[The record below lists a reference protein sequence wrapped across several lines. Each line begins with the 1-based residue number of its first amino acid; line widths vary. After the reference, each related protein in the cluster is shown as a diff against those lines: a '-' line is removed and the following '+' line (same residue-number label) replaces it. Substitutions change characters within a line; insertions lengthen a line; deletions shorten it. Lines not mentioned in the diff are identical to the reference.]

1 MAAVGANTGIEFQV
15 FEINDLTTFRT
26 FAPKTIAFIGFLL
39 DVGDVLTL
47 AAISKPIE
55 QRHTRPSAPTIKSCP
70 GQDLENGSKQ
80 NRPHT
85 PAQRR
90 DQ

>member
-15 FEINDLTTFRT
+15 FEINDLTTLRA
-26 FAPKTIAFIGFLL
+26 FAPQPIAFIGFLL

-55 QRHTRPSAPTIKSCP
+55 QRHTGPSAHTIKSRP
-70 GQDLENGSKQ
+70 GE
-80 NRPHT
+80 
-85 PAQRR
+85 RR
-90 DQ
+90 